1 MKNLIGAVLLLIV
14 SGIPLPHEAT
24 VVAAIEQA
32 PRLEFTTSIVKE
44 KSCSPNHIS
53 LELRFI
59 FKNVGTEPI
68 IIDKQT
74 FVTRTM
80 ISRNLKAASAK
91 RYETQI
97 RADLFDDVFPLS
109 PKDMTDFAVVQPG
122 ETYDLQTRDTRVSI
136 SIDDGAPRSK
146 DYLRPGSY
154 FLQVEIA
161 TWTYLNDAEEFRE
174 KWKDRGVLWSK
185 GLTSQP
191 MPFVVAQDRPISK
204 CR

>member
-1 MKNLIGAVLLLIV
+1 MKNIPRAVLFLILC
-14 SGIPLPHEAT
+14 GIPLSQEPSLR
-24 VVAAIEQA
+24 AAAARRA
-32 PRLEFTTSIVKE
+32 PVKFTTSIVKE
-44 KSCSPNHIS
+44 TSCSPNHLS
-53 LELRFI
+53 FELKFT
-59 FKNVGTEPI
+59 FKNVGSEPI
-68 IIDKQT
+68 ILDKQS
-74 FVTRTM
+74 FVGRTM
-80 ISRNLKAASAK
+80 VSESLKAAAAK
-91 RYETQI
+91 RYATEI
-97 RADLFDDVFPLS
+97 RAHLYADVFPLS

-191 MPFVVAQDRPISK
+191 MPFVVTQDRPISK